1 MYVSQQASK
10 PCLNYPAWSC
20 AIRAILQASRLVLL
34 RVSNNLMRCATAL
47 WCRCMLTANLRSH
60 DGACTVE
67 NCMQDCYDCH
77 LMSCLLQAVADTT
90 GKEDLIAALR
100 QTLLLRVAAQLGCNK
115 LAVGTCATRM
125 AVRTVAMSAK
135 GSGYALPGALQ
146 FTDSR
151 SVEQTHLMP
160 RHS

>member
-1 MYVSQQASK
+1 MYTDFMWF
-10 PCLNYPAWSC
+10 CLM
-20 AIRAILQASRLVLL
+20 I
-34 RVSNNLMRCATAL
+34 
-47 WCRCMLTANLRSH
+47 
-60 DGACTVE
+60 
-67 NCMQDCYDCH
+67 
-77 LMSCLLQAVADTT
+77 QAVADGT

-100 QTLLLRVAAQLGCNK
+100 RTLLLKVAAQLGCNK

-151 SVEQTHLMP
+151 SAEHQNPPNLDPSIVCVIYGDILGCMVGVVGFKAIANTRLHC
-160 RHS
+160 